1 MRPAGARAR
10 APMSRWRRYGL
21 WTTSLVVAAVV
32 GTSGLVT
39 RARAHELITNPHATR
54 HLPTRT
60 PADYGMPF
68 EEATVTTSDGLN
80 LVGWFVPS
88 GNGAS
93 IILVHGYKDHRGS
106 MLKLADVLHR
116 HGYGLLI
123 LSVRAHDGSDGEL
136 ITFGHAEMKDLEA
149 WYTYESGH
157 AGVNTNEIG
166 IFGGSMGG
174 SLAIQYAARNPRIA
188 AVVAD
193 CAFSS
198 LNDTVD
204 TSVKFFTGLPPFP
217 FAPMIVFWTEHEAG
231 FQASEIDAKQWIRHI
246 APRPIFLLQGGADV
260 VVSRESG
267 QRLFEAAG
275 EPKELWYDA
284 EVGHAQFLDKRPEE
298 FERRVVAFYDKNLR
312 HIQ

>member
-1 MRPAGARAR
+1 V
-10 APMSRWRRYGL
+10 RWRRFTVRAAAL
-21 WTTSLVVAAVV
+21 LLVAAA
-32 GTSGLVT
+32 GSMALVT
-39 RARAHELITNPHATR
+39 RTRAHELITNPRDTR
-54 HLPTRT
+54 HVPTKT

-68 EEATVTTSDGLN
+68 EEASVTTADGLR

-88 GNGAS
+88 DNGAS
-93 IILVHGYKDHRGS
+93 VILVHGYKDHRGS
-106 MLKLADVLHR
+106 MLRVADVLHR

-123 LSVRAHDGSDGEL
+123 LSLRGHDRSDGEL
-136 ITFGHAEMKDLEA
+136 ITFGHAEMQDLDA
-149 WYTYESGH
+149 WYGYEAGH
-157 AGVNTNEIG
+157 AGVNVQEIG
-166 IFGGSMGG
+166 IFGASMGG
-174 SLAIQYAARNPRIA
+174 SIAIQHAARNPRIA

-198 LNDTVD
+198 LDDTVD

-217 FAPMIVFWTEHEAG
+217 FAPMIVFWTEREAG
-231 FQASEIDAKQWIRHI
+231 FRASEIDAKQWIREI

-284 EVGHAQFLDKRPEE
+284 DVGHAQFLDKRPEE
-298 FERRVVAFYDKNLR
+298 FERRVTAFYDKNLR
-312 HIQ
+312 HVQ

>member
-39 RARAHELITNPHATR
+39 RARAHELITNPRATR

-136 ITFGHAEMKDLEA
+136 ITFGHAEMKDREA

-231 FQASEIDAKQWIRHI
+231 FQASEIDAKQWIRHL

-284 EVGHAQFLDKRPEE
+284 EVGHAQFLDKRPDE

>member
-1 MRPAGARAR
+1 MA
-10 APMSRWRRYGL
+10 
-21 WTTSLVVAAVV
+21 
-32 GTSGLVT
+32 LVT
-39 RARAHELITNPHATR
+39 RTRAHELITNPRDTR
-54 HLPTRT
+54 HVPTKT

-68 EEATVTTSDGLN
+68 EEASVTTADGLR

-88 GNGAS
+88 ENGAS
-93 IILVHGYKDHRGS
+93 VILVHGYKDHRGS
-106 MLKLADVLHR
+106 MLRVADVLHR

-123 LSVRAHDGSDGEL
+123 LSLRGHDRSDGEL
-136 ITFGHAEMKDLEA
+136 ITFGHAEMQDLDA
-149 WYTYESGH
+149 WYAYEAGH
-157 AGVNTNEIG
+157 AGVNVQEIG
-166 IFGGSMGG
+166 IFGASMGG
-174 SLAIQYAARNPRIA
+174 SIAIQHAVRNPRIA

-198 LNDTVD
+198 LDDTVD

-217 FAPMIVFWTEHEAG
+217 FAPMIVFWTEREAG
-231 FQASEIDAKQWIRHI
+231 FRASEIDAKQWIRQI

-284 EVGHAQFLDKRPEE
+284 DVGHAQFLDQRPEE

-312 HIQ
+312 HVR

>member
-1 MRPAGARAR
+1 
-10 APMSRWRRYGL
+10 MSRWRRYGL

-39 RARAHELITNPHATR
+39 RARAHELITNPRATR

-68 EEATVTTSDGLN
+68 EEATVTTTDGLN

-298 FERRVVAFYDKNLR
+298 FERRVVAFYDKSLR
-312 HIQ
+312 RIQ

>member
-1 MRPAGARAR
+1 M
-10 APMSRWRRYGL
+10 
-21 WTTSLVVAAVV
+21 
-32 GTSGLVT
+32 T
-39 RARAHELITNPHATR
+39 RTRAHELITNPRDTR
-54 HLPTRT
+54 HVPTRT

-68 EEATVTTSDGLN
+68 EEARVTTADGLK
-80 LVGWFVPS
+80 LVGWFVPTA
-88 GNGAS
+88 NGAS
-93 IILVHGYKDHRGS
+93 VILVHGYKDDRGS
-106 MLKLADVLHR
+106 MLRLANVLHR

-123 LSVRAHDGSDGEL
+123 LSLRGHDRSDGEL
-136 ITFGHAEMKDLEA
+136 ITFGHAEIQDLDA
-149 WYTYESGH
+149 WYAYEVAH
-157 AGVNTNEIG
+157 AGVDVHEVG

-174 SLAIQYAARNPRIA
+174 SIAIQYAARNPRIA
-188 AVVAD
+188 AVIAD

-217 FAPMIVFWTEHEAG
+217 FAPMIVFWTEREAG
-231 FQASEIDAKQWIRHI
+231 FHASEIDAKQWIPHI

-267 QRLFEAAG
+267 ERLFEAAG
-275 EPKELWYDA
+275 GPKELWYDA

-312 HIQ
+312 HVQ